1 MTPSMNPDDPL
12 RVTADED
19 PLLMVLS
26 EELEVVEEQ
35 ASAALMAAAEPG
47 LPLEGDLLDGAYRVR
62 GLLGRGGMGVVLL
75 AEDVAL
81 DRPVAVKLMNATML
95 RSDGA
100 EDRFVTEARAMAG
113 VRHEN
118 VVQIYRL
125 GTFED
130 APFFAMEY
138 VPGETVVD
146 WLERHWD
153 QGGDPPAVDEALGIV
168 DQLCRGLGAIHDAG
182 IVHADV
188 KPGNVLLGPAFRAAV
203 ADFGLH
209 RPLGQRDASEMVVG
223 TPAYLPPEVV
233 TSRAPTFGPAA
244 DVYAV
249 GVMAYEML
257 TGDLPFPIESVGD
270 LFEVHLRGRDA
281 PAASK
286 LRGDLPLAFDGVL
299 AKALARDPSD
309 RYATMDALRKALLAA
324 REEIGAP
331 ATETRRIVVA
341 DDDGDF
347 RALAE
352 ETLRFAFPEAEVV
365 GVPDGDGALEA
376 LDAARSALAVVDLDM
391 PGMNGVELT
400 AAIRGREALA
410 DLPVVVVTATGG
422 APDWRLLQVLG
433 ADGFLVK
440 PIDPYALISIA
451 RRLVGA
457 AP

>member
-12 RVTADED
+12 RATADD
-19 PLLMVLS
+19 DALMTVLS
-26 EELEVVEEQ
+26 DELVAVEEQ
-35 ASAALMAAAEPG
+35 ASAALQAAMGPG
-47 LPLEGDLLDGAYRVR
+47 LPMVGDVLDDAYRVT

-75 AEDVAL
+75 ADDVAL
-81 DRPVAVKLMNATML
+81 ARPVAVKLMNAAML
-95 RSDGA
+95 QSTDA
-100 EDRFVTEARAMAG
+100 KERFVTEARAMAG

-125 GTFED
+125 GSFDD

-146 WLERHWD
+146 WLERKWD
-153 QGGDPPAVDEALGIV
+153 QGGPPPAVDEALGIL

-209 RPLGQRDASEMVVG
+209 RPLGHRDSGEMVVG

-233 TSRAPTFGPAA
+233 TSRAPVFGSAA

-286 LRGDLPLAFDGVL
+286 LRGDLPPAFDAVL
-299 AKALARDPSD
+299 SRALARDPKD
-309 RYATMDALRKALLAA
+309 RYGTMDALRKALLTA
-324 REEIGAP
+324 REDSGAR

-341 DDDGDF
+341 DDDADF

-352 ETLRFAFPEAEVV
+352 ETLRFAFPGAEVV
-365 GVPDGDGALEA
+365 GVGDGEGALDA

-400 AAIRGREALA
+400 AAIRGRDGLEG
-410 DLPVVVVTATGG
+410 LPVVVVTATGG
-422 APDWRLLQVLG
+422 APDWRLLQLLG

-440 PIDPYALISIA
+440 PIDPYALMSIA